1 MTQPAPNPESGPT
14 ATSDPLSRPPA
25 SLLRRVPRQERG
37 RERVGKILDAA
48 ATVIAEVGVDTMT
61 TNAIAARANTSVGS
75 LYQFFPNKEAIVEA
89 LAARY
94 NTELRRINESAM
106 SAEAN
111 FLPLPELVERII
123 TPLFRF
129 HEANPAY
136 RHVYHAMNGP
146 DGPSCGEAE
155 LHTAVVTRLEN
166 ILEARSAAMP
176 AEQRHMYA
184 TVSVLA
190 VHALLGF
197 AMTASPAMRDGIVR
211 ELKRLMVSYMEDASA
226 RRPSDIR
233 HSIPTTRDGAI
244 DNPSSEA

>member
-1 MTQPAPNPESGPT
+1 MTHL
-14 ATSDPLSRPPA
+14 ATDLQSDGKGDSLSRPPE

-48 ATVIAEVGVDTMT
+48 AEVIAEVGVDTMT
-61 TNAIAARANTSVGS
+61 TNAIATRASTSVGS

-106 SAEAN
+106 SAEAT
-111 FLPLPELVERII
+111 FLPLPELVDRIV
-123 TPLFRF
+123 TPLLRF
-129 HEANPAY
+129 HEENPAY

-155 LHTAVVTRLEN
+155 LHKAVVIRLEAL
-166 ILEARSAAMP
+166 LEARAPAMP
-176 AEQRHMYA
+176 PEQRHVHA
-184 TVSVLA
+184 TVSVLT

-197 AMTASPAMRDGIVR
+197 AMTATPGMRDGIVR
-211 ELKRLMVSYMEDASA
+211 ELKRLMAAYIEDAVA
-226 RRPSDIR
+226 RRPSDAR
-233 HSIPTTRDGAI
+233 QKIPTARDGAI
-244 DNPSSEA
+244 DNGFIEA

>member
-1 MTQPAPNPESGPT
+1 MTSVVK
-14 ATSDPLSRPPA
+14 DPQVGQGSSYEAFSRPPA

-48 ATVIAEVGVDTMT
+48 AAVIAEVGVDTMT

-94 NTELRRINESAM
+94 NTELRRINEEAM
-106 SAEAN
+106 SSEAT
-111 FLPLPELVERII
+111 FLPLDELIERII
-123 TPLFRF
+123 TSLLRF

-155 LHTAVVTRLEN
+155 LHKAVVSRLEAV
-166 ILEARSAAMP
+166 LDSRASAMLP
-176 AEQRHMYA
+176 EQRHIHA
-184 TVSVLA
+184 TVSVLT

-197 AMTASPAMRDGIVR
+197 AMTASPTMREGIAR
-211 ELKRLMVSYMEDASA
+211 ELKRLMVAYMEDA
-226 RRPSDIR
+226 IV
-233 HSIPTTRDGAI
+233 
-244 DNPSSEA
+244 

>member
-1 MTQPAPNPESGPT
+1 MTAMVNDLPAGSEGPPE
-14 ATSDPLSRPPA
+14 ALSRPPA

-37 RERVGKILDAA
+37 RERVGRILDAA

-61 TNAIAARANTSVGS
+61 TNAIAARASTSVGS

-94 NTELRRINESAM
+94 NTELRHINESAM
-106 SAEAN
+106 SSEAT
-111 FLPLPELVERII
+111 FLPMAELVERII
-123 TPLFRF
+123 TPLLRF

-155 LHTAVVTRLEN
+155 LHKAVVTRLEHV
-166 ILEARSAAMP
+166 LETRAPTMP
-176 AEQRHMYA
+176 AEQRHIHA
-184 TVSVLA
+184 TVAVLT

-197 AMTASPAMRDGIVR
+197 SMTASPSMRDGIVR
-211 ELKRLMVSYMEDASA
+211 EVKRLMVSYMEDAIA
-226 RRPSDIR
+226 RRTAVPR
-233 HSIPTTRDGAI
+233 HSLTPTI
-244 DNPSSEA
+244 DNGFAEA